1 MKTVIA
7 FIVDPLLL
15 LGLVIL
21 GIVAGILGALLG
33 VGGGIIFIPVLTI
46 VYGLTPVSAA
56 ALSLVGIIAIS
67 SWGSAIYLNKGVP
80 NIRIGLMLEIGG
92 VTGAIIGAMVA
103 VYLEDWILM
112 AVFSV
117 VMIFSAY
124 RMIRNGGSEN
134 IPENGDGEFEYND
147 LKCGETVC
155 YDVEHKTGGTIGSM
169 FAGMISS
176 LTGVGGGVIKVPIMN
191 IYMKMPIKAAAA
203 TSSYSLGITAFSGA
217 VVYLIHGSV
226 PLGMAAFL
234 IIGSVIGAEAGTR
247 ISARIDASSLK
258 KYFSLLLMASAVLM
272 LLHAGGYV

>member
-1 MKTVIA
+1 MTIIIA
-7 FIVDPLLL
+7 SVMDPLLL

-33 VGGGIIFIPVLTI
+33 VGGGIIFIPILTI
-46 VYGLTPVSAA
+46 IYGLTPVSAA

-92 VTGAIIGAMVA
+92 VAGAIIGAMIA
-103 VYLEDWILM
+103 VYLEDWILIS
-112 AVFSV
+112 VFSA
-117 VMIFSAY
+117 VMFFSAY
-124 RMIRNGGSEN
+124 RMIKNGGSDDTLEN
-134 IPENGDGEFEYND
+134 DDGEFEYND
-147 LKCGETVC
+147 LKCGESIC
-155 YDVEHKTGGTIGSM
+155 YDVEHKAGGTVGSV

-176 LTGVGGGVIKVPIMN
+176 MTGVGGGVIKVPIMN
-191 IYMKMPIKAAAA
+191 ICMKMPIKAAAA

-217 VVYLIHGSV
+217 IVYLIHGSV
-226 PLGMAAFL
+226 PLELAAFL

-258 KYFSLLLMASAVLM
+258 KYFSLLLMASAALM